1 MSMKVIIIEDEPLQA
16 KQLQKVLKRV
26 DESIEVLAVLESI
39 DDSVSWLS
47 AHATP
52 DLIFMDIHLGDGNSF
67 AIFDRVDVS
76 APVVFTTAYD
86 EYALKAFSHFSVDYL
101 LKPIEEAGVARAL
114 EKFRRMQGGVAE
126 ISSLAQRVAEM
137 LTSASGKKAKERFMV
152 SIGTKIKSL
161 RDDDIAYF
169 MADDKLLMVFDRS
182 GGRYFYNAT
191 LAEVEAMVNPTKF
204 FRLNRKFIAH
214 IDSIAEVLSLSKS
227 RLKVVLKP
235 TPPDSDDIYV
245 SAERSALLKNWMEP

>member
-1 MSMKVIIIEDEPLQA
+1 MRVVIIEDEPLQA
-16 KQLQKVLKRV
+16 KQLQKVLQRV
-26 DESIEVLAVLESI
+26 DASIEVLAVLESVE
-39 DDSVSWLS
+39 DSVCWLGS
-47 AHATP
+47 NIAP

-101 LKPIEEAGVARAL
+101 LKPIDEAGVTRAL
-114 EKFRRMQGGVAE
+114 AKFKRIQGHTSD
-126 ISSLAQRVAEM
+126 ISSMVQRVAEM
-137 LTSASGKKAKERFMV
+137 LAAASPKNLKERFMV
-152 SIGTKIKSL
+152 TIGTKIRSL

-169 MADDKLLMVFDRS
+169 MADDKLLMVFDRNGS
-182 GGRYFYNAT
+182 RYFYSST
-191 LAEVEAMVNPTKF
+191 LAEIEPAVNPSKF

-214 IDSIAEVLSLSKS
+214 IDSIVEVVTLSKS

-235 TPPDSDDIYV
+235 IPPDGDDIYV
-245 SAERSALLKNWMEP
+245 SAERSALLKKWMES